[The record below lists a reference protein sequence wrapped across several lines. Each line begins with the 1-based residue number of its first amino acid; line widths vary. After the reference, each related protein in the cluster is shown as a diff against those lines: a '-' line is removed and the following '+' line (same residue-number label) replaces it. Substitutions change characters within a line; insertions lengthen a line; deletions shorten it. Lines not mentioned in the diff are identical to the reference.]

1 MGKRVSRGKG
11 LRDPGW
17 DSEPKVLQQIEQ
29 DSRHPCQHL
38 PSRPGASHPVTLH
51 PGFGTYQAHSSPGK
65 KLAQPLGTSP
75 EELAQG
81 ADPRQAQW
89 HPEETVEDTEEAA
102 SWGLGSHV
110 AIT

>member
-1 MGKRVSRGKG
+1 MGKDSGIPAGIQSPRCSSRSNRTAGI
-11 LRDPGW
+11 R
-17 DSEPKVLQQIEQ
+17 
-29 DSRHPCQHL
+29 
-38 PSRPGASHPVTLH
+38 ANTSHPVTLY

-89 HPEETVEDTEEAA
+89 HPEETVEDTEEAPG
-102 SWGLGSHV
+102 WGLGSHV